1 MPMRQLLAEIRYAT
15 RGFLR
20 NPGFSATALL
30 VLTIGIGANTAVFSV
45 VYSVLLKPLSY
56 RDPSRLVV
64 ALGDG
69 RTPVSP
75 ADYLDYRSQAT
86 AFEQLEAAQA
96 WSGVIEGTDRPEITP
111 GLQVTAG
118 MLSMLGVPTELGRVF
133 GPGDDQPGAPAAL
146 VIGHRL
152 WETEFGA
159 DPTIIGHTVRVSA
172 QPYTII
178 GVMPP
183 DFRFAPF
190 WQTQAQMWTPLNLSN
205 RIQDRAGRSLRV
217 FGRLA
222 EHTSIEQARSQL
234 AAVADRLAGL
244 YPDTNKGFRVRVTP
258 LLETVAAPARPTLLL
273 LSAAVLFV
281 LFIACANLAN
291 LLLTRGLGRRSELAL
306 RLAIGASRWRIVRQ
320 LALESLLISIAG
332 GALGIFLACY
342 GLKTLPV
349 LLPPGSLPRLNE
361 IRVHPLALGVA
372 VGLSLVTGLVSGLFS
387 ASGAAALDINEDLRQ
402 AGHGVVRA
410 SRPRGRGFLIA
421 TEVSIALLL
430 LVCAGLMIRT
440 LMELNGI
447 NPGFDA
453 RNLLSMYV
461 FAPADEKSADRRIA
475 LFDQVAGA
483 LSGLPGV
490 ERVSAINH
498 LPIGGDVW
506 TLRYK
511 VPGRPAPPPGEEPGA
526 VYRVIRPGYFAT
538 MKIPLLRGREF
549 SKRDDARSAPV
560 VIVNEKLA
568 GAEWPADAIGQTL
581 EVPGLPSQPAR
592 FTIIGVVANARQSDW
607 TSAPAPEFY
616 VPYLQHA
623 GARDENHEAFV
634 IRTGVSPA
642 SIRDQAESRVHAVNA
657 GIAVSDVAAMDQVI
671 GDQLWRSRLSALLL
685 AIFAAVSLI
694 LAAVGIYGVIAYS
707 VRQRRR
713 EIGIRLALG
722 APAVHIVRIA
732 LAEIMPAVAIGMAA
746 GIGAS
751 AAATRLFSSLL
762 YNVKPTD
769 PLTISLVVLVLAGT
783 SLLAGVVPA
792 WKALRLNRVSTLRHE

>member
-1 MPMRQLLAEIRYAT
+1 MRQLLAEIRYAI

-20 NPGFSATALL
+20 NPGFSAIALL
-30 VLTIGIGANTAVFSV
+30 VLTIGVGANTAVFSV

-64 ALGDG
+64 ALGEG
-69 RTPVSP
+69 RAPVSP

-86 AFEQLEAAQA
+86 TFERLEAAQA
-96 WSGVIEGTDRPEITP
+96 WSGVIEGGDRPQITP

-118 MLSMLGVPTELGRVF
+118 MLSMLGVPPELGRVF
-133 GPGDDQPGAPAAL
+133 TPGDDQPGAPAAL

-152 WETEFGA
+152 WDTEFGA
-159 DPTIIGHTVRVSA
+159 DPTIIGRRVRISA

-190 WQTQAQMWTPLNLSN
+190 WQTQAQMWAPLNLSN
-205 RIQDRAGRSLRV
+205 KIQDRAGRSLRV

-234 AAVADRLAGL
+234 ATIAHRLSAL
-244 YPDTNKGFRVRVTP
+244 YPQTNKGFHVRVTP
-258 LLETVAAPARPTLLL
+258 LLETVAAPVRPTLLL
-273 LSAAVLFV
+273 LSATVLFV

-306 RLAIGASRWRIVRQ
+306 RIAIGASRWRIIRQ
-320 LALESLLISIAG
+320 LALESLLISVAG
-332 GALGIFLACY
+332 GALGIFLASY

-361 IRVHPLALGVA
+361 IRVHPVALVVA
-372 VGLSLVTGLVSGLFS
+372 IGLSLLTGLVSGLFS
-387 ASGAAALDINEDLRQ
+387 ASGATALNINEDLRQ
-402 AGHGVVRA
+402 AGHGVIRA
-410 SRPRGRGFLIA
+410 SRARGRGFLIA

-440 LMELNGI
+440 LMELNGV
-447 NPGFDA
+447 NPGFEA
-453 RNLLSMYV
+453 RNLLSMDV
-461 FAPADEKSADRRIA
+461 FAPADDKNADRRIGV
-475 LFDQVAGA
+475 FDQVADT
-483 LSGLPGV
+483 LSSLPGV
-490 ERVSAINH
+490 ERVSAVNH

-506 TLRYK
+506 TLRYV

-526 VYRVIRPGYFAT
+526 IYRVIRPGYFAT
-538 MKIPLLRGREF
+538 MKIAQLRGREF

-568 GAEWPADAIGQTL
+568 RTEWPAGAIGQTL
-581 EVPGLPSQPAR
+581 EVPGLPSQPTR
-592 FTIIGVVANARQSDW
+592 FTVVGVVADARQSDW

-623 GARDENHEAFV
+623 AGWDQNHETFV
-634 IRTGVSPA
+634 IRSRVSSA
-642 SIRDQAESRVHAVNA
+642 SIRGQAESRVHAINA
-657 GIAVSDVAAMDQVI
+657 GVAVSDVAAMDQVI

-685 AIFAAVSLI
+685 AIFAAISLT
-694 LAAVGIYGVIAYS
+694 LAAVGIYGVISYS

-722 APAVHIVRIA
+722 APALHVVKIA
-732 LAEIMPAVAIGMAA
+732 LAETMPAVAIGMAI
-746 GIGAS
+746 GIAAS

-769 PLTISLVVLVLAGT
+769 PLTISLVVVVLAGT